1 MWGANMKYIE
11 VVAAII
17 IDKDRNIFCAR
28 RKDQGELALKW
39 EFPGGKIELNE
50 TPQEALKR
58 EIEEEFSTTIE
69 VGEYVMTVNHQYIHF
84 HLTMHAYFAK
94 INTGGMQLNEH
105 TDSKWLRTSDL
116 KNLDWAAA
124 DIPIVER
131 LYEIMKE

>member
-1 MWGANMKYIE
+1 MKYIE

-17 IDKDRNIFCAR
+17 IDKDKNIFCAR

-39 EFPGGKIELNE
+39 EFPGGKIEPNE
-50 TPQEALKR
+50 SRQEALKR
-58 EIEEEFSTTIE
+58 EIEEEFSTSIE
-69 VGEYVMTVNHQYIHF
+69 VGEYVMTVRHQYIHF
-84 HLTMHAYFAK
+84 HLTMHAYYAK
-94 INTGGMQLNEH
+94 INSGGMQLNEH